1 MSAIKT
7 DYYRSYRDV
16 IAYHF
21 PDHWTW
27 GDFWD
32 AKARSDAMQDAN
44 GIPVAVLMI
53 VSDQIHLPDGAI
65 AEARALLS
73 HKHPLSNT
81 VIVVSQNPLI
91 NATVKMISVL
101 FARYSR
107 IYVRH
112 TAEEAEEFMRTR
124 GFMKALREDADERE
138 GALRTG

>member
-1 MSAIKT
+1 MSVIKV
-7 DYYRSYRDV
+7 DYYRSYTDV
-16 IAYHF
+16 IAYYF
-21 PDHWTW
+21 PDHWSW

-32 AKARSDAMQDAN
+32 AKARSDAMQDNN

-65 AEARALLS
+65 AEARSMLS
-73 HKHPLSNT
+73 SKHPLSNT

-101 FARYSR
+101 FARYTR

-124 GFMKALREDADERE
+124 GFMKAQREDASQRE
-138 GALRTG
+138 AV